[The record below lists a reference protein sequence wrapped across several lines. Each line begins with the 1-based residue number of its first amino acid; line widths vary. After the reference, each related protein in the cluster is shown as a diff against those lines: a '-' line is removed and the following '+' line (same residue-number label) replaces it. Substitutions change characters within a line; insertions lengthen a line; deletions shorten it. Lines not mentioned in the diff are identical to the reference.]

1 MSVCLSVC
9 MRVCACVHAGV
20 QDCMCECIHAC
31 MGMCVRVCASV
42 CVHVCTHA
50 CIHACI
56 HVRTHV
62 RMCMQ
67 ACRHACACECVGR
80 HRLLLPAPDLVTMH
94 RRRHPKHFHRPAGEK
109 TVQLLPSLVP
119 ANGQTLPV
127 VRLDAAARLQRD
139 VISRPDV
146 ARVADAD
153 EGLGVRDVKER
164 ERRLDLSI
172 GC

>member
-9 MRVCACVHAGV
+9 MRVRACVHEGMQAR
-20 QDCMCECIHAC
+20 MYECTHAC
-31 MGMCVRVCASV
+31 MGTCVCVLAFV
-42 CVHVCTHA
+42 CVHVCTHE
-50 CIHACI
+50 CTHVCI

-80 HRLLLPAPDLVTMH
+80 LRPLIPAPDLVTMH

-119 ANGQTLPV
+119 AHGQALPV
-127 VRLDAAARLQRD
+127 VRLDATARLQRD
-139 VISRPDV
+139 VIRRPDV

>member
-9 MRVCACVHAGV
+9 MRVSACVHAGM
-20 QDCMCECIHAC
+20 QECMCECIHAC
-31 MGMCVRVCASV
+31 MGMCVRVCVRPCACMYARMRV
-42 CVHVCTHA
+42 FVHAYTYAHTYEC
-50 CIHACI
+50 
-56 HVRTHV
+56 
-62 RMCMQ
+62 

-80 HRLLLPAPDLVTMH
+80 HRPLLPAPDLVTMH
-94 RRRHPKHFHRPAGEK
+94 RRRNPKHFHRPAGEK